1 MKVTIE
7 NFRCFG
13 EKDSPAERTFSES
26 NVNLFSGVSGRG
38 KTTTFHAVLW
48 CLFGRARGIKPIDQ
62 GESSEKVETI
72 DPIERLPGAKKGRT
86 KACCPPKTRV
96 TLELDGLFV
105 MREKTPEVFQIE
117 ENSVIL
123 EGKIAQDRIFQ
134 IFGDEDFFIAT
145 SFLQQKGEHP
155 LVYLPCAERFTL
167 LYNLT
172 FGYSP
177 EEKLTPDSY
186 ISTVSSEI
194 NSRSNDLKS
203 LESVRD
209 YILKAFYSQEEEA
222 EKLEKKFEGLDTHKQ
237 LKEREM
243 KYLETIESVA
253 KDIQVLE
260 KKKLEHFL
268 AKDRILALES
278 DLDDAQER
286 LDSAKEVLKSTKHV
300 DAGQIEKTINDIST
314 QNKILELENKLEKV
328 SVDDDLN
335 DLSSERLSE
344 LSRLCANVCHFM
356 KPRSLKTKTLAV
368 ERAKEIIEAGKL
380 ASELEEQEESNRQKF
395 RETCLQIERQNAEL
409 DLEILKVKSQNEKK
423 KLVKKNLEDFYANQ
437 EAIKAHAVE
446 LEALEKTK
454 TELKDSLVLVGIKNF
469 ISGKEIEKRINDIS
483 RTLDCLEC
491 PECNVSLAVK
501 DRKLVK
507 VLTAEERE
515 ALNQT
520 KIGLEKIHK
529 EVTRYELKSLKWAS
543 SKPKEIAE
551 PELFDLDKNNLDCD
565 ELPKTAKIEIP
576 LYQPLRD
583 LSKIEKP
590 KPNEVT
596 AAKSFLEDAKT
607 VILNKKT
614 LEKLEDFER
623 LLIEIGN
630 IPIKREI
637 ETELATLTRPEKSLE
652 DLTTLR
658 NRLVYED
665 KKYKEYSRR
674 EKESQETVT
683 KIQAQLSKII
693 LNDFDEKFL
702 LEKVREKTETESLLG
717 DIRTFIDFVKIREE
731 YQDHETKINSIRE
744 EIKVLTDL
752 KKSAEF
758 VSIESVNSRIICLE
772 QTVNSLLGV
781 LFEKKPI
788 KVSIKAIKEPKTKKG
803 TEKNQVNMTILRDGH
818 ELKLLSGGE
827 SSRFNLAL
835 TMAMNSISGSN
846 ILLLDEVLDGI
857 EEELKESTI
866 ELVKNHCAG
875 KTVIFICHNSVKGMY
890 DEVVMI

>member
-13 EKDSPAERTFSES
+13 EKESPAERTFSES
-26 NVNLFSGVSGRG
+26 NVNLFSGVSGKG

-48 CLFGRARGIKPIDQ
+48 CMFGRTRGIKPIEQ
-62 GESSEKVETI
+62 GQDDTPESEETSEN
-72 DPIERLPGAKKGRT
+72 KKMRRRT

-96 TLELDGLFV
+96 TVELDGLV
-105 MREKTPEVFQIE
+105 MMREKTPEVFQLE

-123 EGKIAQDRIFQ
+123 EGKIAQDRIYQ
-134 IFGDEDFFIAT
+134 LFGDEDFFIAT
-145 SFLQQKGEHP
+145 SFLQQRGNHP
-155 LVYLPCAERFTL
+155 LIYLPCAERFTL

-177 EEKLTPDSY
+177 EERLTPDAY
-186 ISTVSSEI
+186 ISAVSGEI
-194 NSRSNDLKS
+194 NSRTNDLKG

-209 YILKAFYSQEEEA
+209 YILKAFHSQEEEA
-222 EKLEKKFEGLDTHKQ
+222 EKLEKKFEGLDTQKQ
-237 LKEREM
+237 LKDREM
-243 KYLETIESVA
+243 EYLETIENTA
-253 KDIQVLE
+253 RDIQVLE

-268 AKDRILALES
+268 AKDRILALEN
-278 DLDDAQER
+278 DLDEAQER
-286 LDSAKEVLKSTKHV
+286 LDAANEVLEQTKQV
-300 DAGQIEKTINDIST
+300 DSRQIENITKDIMT
-314 QNKILELENKLEKV
+314 QNKITEIENKLEKV
-328 SVDDDLN
+328 SIESDL
-335 DLSSERLSE
+335 DGMSQEKLSE

-356 KPRSLKTKTLAV
+356 RPRSLKTKTLAI
-368 ERAKEIIEAGKL
+368 ERAKEIIDSFKL
-380 ASELEEQEESNRQKF
+380 ASELEEQEEANKQKF

-409 DLEILKVKSQNEKK
+409 DLEILRVKSENEKK
-423 KLVKKNLEDFYANQ
+423 KLVKKNLEDYLANQ
-437 EAIKAHAVE
+437 EAIKAHETE
-446 LEALEKTK
+446 LEALEKMK
-454 TELKDSLVLVGIKNF
+454 TELKDSLVLAGIKNF
-469 ISGKEIEKRINDIS
+469 VSGKELEKKINDLS

-491 PECNVSLAVK
+491 PECNVSLAMR

-515 ALNQT
+515 TLTQT
-520 KIGLEKIHK
+520 KTNLEKIHK
-529 EVTRYELKSLKWAS
+529 RIVGYELKSLKWAS

-551 PELFDLDKNNLDCD
+551 PELFGLDKNNLDCD
-565 ELPKTAKIEIP
+565 ELPKSAKIELP

-583 LSKIEKP
+583 LSRVEKP
-590 KPNEVT
+590 KTSEVT
-596 AAKSFLEDAKT
+596 AAKGFLEDAKA
-607 VILNKKT
+607 VILKEMG
-614 LEKLEDFER
+614 LEKLADFDR
-623 LLIEIGN
+623 LLIDIGN
-630 IPIKREI
+630 IPIKREL
-637 ETELATLTRPEKSLE
+637 ETELAGLSRPGRSFEELVTE
-652 DLTTLR
+652 R
-658 NRLVYED
+658 NRLVHED

-674 EKESQETVT
+674 AQESRETLEKVQM
-683 KIQAQLSKII
+683 QLSKIF
-693 LNDFDEKFL
+693 LNDFDEKLL
-702 LEKVREKTETESLLG
+702 LEKVQEKRSTESLLG
-717 DIRTFIDFVKIREE
+717 DLRTFIDFVKIREE
-731 YQDHETKINSIRE
+731 YQDKESKIDAIRE

-803 TEKNQVNMTILRDGH
+803 SEKNQVNMTIFRDGH

-875 KTVIFICHNSVKGMY
+875 KTVVFICHNSVKGMY